1 MGTYN
6 KVQGRKSLW
15 EYAINNLFFSEGKW
29 LYTNISHNH
38 MSMYHKK
45 NSFTRISGEEMEE
58 AGKRSLTLQGTMLKN
73 DQTYFKYF

>member
-1 MGTYN
+1 
-6 KVQGRKSLW
+6 
-15 EYAINNLFFSEGKW
+15 
-29 LYTNISHNH
+29 

>member
-1 MGTYN
+1 
-6 KVQGRKSLW
+6 
-15 EYAINNLFFSEGKW
+15 
-29 LYTNISHNH
+29 

-45 NSFTRISGEEMEE
+45 NSFTCISGEEMEE